1 MLNTFSAS
9 CMLEVITPVNLSL
22 HVFKKLAV
30 RMKSVLRST
39 V

>member
-9 CMLEVITPVNLSL
+9 CMLEVIAPVNLSL
-22 HVFKKLAV
+22 HVFKKLAIRV
-30 RMKSVLRST
+30 KLVLRST